1 MLKPEDIAAIFEWI
15 ELLLISSLK
24 RNLAHHK
31 EEEEQE
37 GFTWSAWQAEKLR
50 SINTFRR
57 QCKSIMDRYTDV
69 IDSETRQLL
78 EEQFEEGVNG
88 AVKEI
93 KEASTQKAAPT
104 ALPTAEKQ
112 KAEAEKPEQT
122 SSEKPKESPVKVEAG
137 KAAPAVPEDESS
149 IVAEVTPEPQF
160 FGVDKS
166 KTEKLIEDVT
176 NIEKQAETAALRL
189 TDDVYRQ
196 TVNRVQ
202 LAMATGSISYAKA
215 VDMAVADFLA
225 QGINCIE
232 YKDGRRVNIA
242 DYVRMVL
249 RTTSTR
255 AALQG
260 KSERFKAQ
268 GYDTV
273 LVSSY
278 GMCSKTCLPWQG
290 RVYINDAFMDWQGE
304 TKYEGDVKYG
314 RSEYCGKWFPLL
326 SSAIAEGLFHPN
338 CRHSINLFID
348 GVTELP
354 EPMDNEDIE
363 RRYKA
368 EQAQRALER
377 EVRKAKRKVEG
388 SLAPEDVKKAKAE
401 LQEAQKNVRDHI
413 NKTNADEGTRVLV
426 RKPLQEKIYG
436 GDVRIGSDADPVYGP
451 KSPPESVPEGYAVDV
466 DVAAPK
472 QSAPAQY
479 TEEKIPERFKS
490 AETEKPTEAQQP
502 PVEDVNNSSIDYS
515 EKNDIIESGDK
526 KPEIPK
532 EIIDKANEAYDM
544 IKKDFP
550 VLLEYPSDIEYVDT
564 GTSLGRNQLIKIGS
578 ASCAKFRVML
588 SDYYCS
594 DYALLRQTMSEHFDD
609 KYSYESDNVGSLL
622 CHEVGH
628 SLHRILAF
636 KRTGIRYGEIM
647 SSETEAKYKEA
658 FAEIRKEVY
667 LAAFSDEDYFEI
679 QNACT
684 RELGS
689 MVEENANELIAQS
702 FGNYYYGKTKS
713 RVANAIVEYFKR
725 ELSIYDVL

>member
-1 MLKPEDIAAIFEWI
+1 MLQPEDISAIFEWI

-24 RNLAHHK
+24 RNLARHK
-31 EEEEQE
+31 DEEEQE

-50 SINTFRR
+50 SVNVFRR

-88 AVKEI
+88 AAKELE
-93 KEASTQKAAPT
+93 EARAEKAAPA
-104 ALPTAEKQ
+104 ALPAAEEQ
-112 KAEAEKPEQT
+112 QTPAEKPEQIP
-122 SSEKPKESPVKVEAG
+122 SDSPKEP
-137 KAAPAVPEDESS
+137 PAEKTSADTTVA
-149 IVAEVTPEPQF
+149 AEVNPEPQF
-160 FGVDKS
+160 FGVDKA

-176 NIEKQAETAALRL
+176 NIEEQAETAALRL

-202 LAMATGSISYAKA
+202 LAMATGSITYEKA

-260 KSERFKAQ
+260 KSESWKLR

-273 LVSSY
+273 QVSSY

-290 RVYINDAFMDWQGE
+290 RAYINDAFTDWQGE
-304 TKYEGDVKYG
+304 TKLENGVKFG
-314 RSEYCGKWFPLL
+314 KSHYCGKWFPLL
-326 SSAIAEGLFHPN
+326 SSAIEHGLFHPN

-354 EPMDNEDIE
+354 EPMDNTDIE

-388 SLAPEDVKKAKAE
+388 SLDPADVKKAKDE
-401 LQEAQKNVRDHI
+401 LRKAQKNVRDHI

-472 QSAPAQY
+472 QSVSAQYTGEKIPEKLKVAGGQVTVSEPEEAEGAY
-479 TEEKIPERFKS
+479 TEEKIPQKKKPYTEVQDEYEANATPGEGTITRDSDYNEKKHKGEIDFADWLHNKYGGDIHIQQERHDKEYPDYIWRGKYWELKS
-490 AETEKPTEAQQP
+490 PKSQKGT
-502 PVEDVNNSSIDYS
+502 NSALKKAYSQISENPGGVMIDY
-515 EKNDIIESGDK
+515 GDK
-526 KPEIPK
+526 DI
-532 EIIDKANEAYDM
+532 
-544 IKKDFP
+544 
-550 VLLEYPSDIEYVDT
+550 DIEFIMRAIELRMQWYHGETIDIMLVHR
-564 GTSLGRNQLIKIGS
+564 GNVLKI
-578 ASCAKFRVML
+578 
-588 SDYYCS
+588 
-594 DYALLRQTMSEHFDD
+594 LRY
-609 KYSYESDNVGSLL
+609 K
-622 CHEVGH
+622 
-628 SLHRILAF
+628 
-636 KRTGIRYGEIM
+636 KR
-647 SSETEAKYKEA
+647 
-658 FAEIRKEVY
+658 
-667 LAAFSDEDYFEI
+667 
-679 QNACT
+679 
-684 RELGS
+684 
-689 MVEENANELIAQS
+689 
-702 FGNYYYGKTKS
+702 
-713 RVANAIVEYFKR
+713 
-725 ELSIYDVL
+725 